1 MSLTNKWYQI
11 LNILLVKRQV
21 ASDELGQMTNL
32 SSQTLKKNIELLNEQ
47 LAETA
52 EITHNKKEFELQ
64 ISNLAAFQTIM
75 TGKLKKETDFNSSG
89 KRMAYILKS
98 LINTGDFVL
107 IDDLS
112 EVLQVSRGT
121 VNKDIKAIKKQIM
134 DFGVSLQGVPNK
146 GIQIVGDEFNLR
158 LIILQGVY
166 DFYSDEY
173 PLTEET
179 KKWADGLAKYYK
191 LDQSTLALLKKVI
204 AISIARILNK
214 LPMNEPI
221 SYYNNFEYNTDVMQD
236 FMIFLEKE
244 YLLTLGKYDQDFIS
258 FPINTRTTAMVE
270 ASHMAQYEIGVR
282 EVFDDMMAEIR
293 NNFIT
298 ELDDE
303 ELFEILKYHLMF
315 MLNRIIFHVELFDLF
330 MAEIQLK
337 YPFSFELAKVAVS
350 VIETKLMIP
359 MNPIEAS
366 YLTISFELVLNKK
379 TGDAGT
385 KKVAIVCSTGR
396 GTAALIHRQLKEV
409 LGTGIEIVQYSETDY
424 QELATEDYL
433 AIFSTLPLPPRNG
446 KPVIQITNLF
456 DNQLL
461 IQEWKRIDEQLLLT
475 NPAVD
480 FSFQILDPTVD
491 YLTNVRQMV
500 DELIAEGKLA
510 AEFLPLW
517 QEREKR
523 QRTIFDQGIGFPHT
537 INKGSQQ
544 IVFRIGVLPERLIE
558 DNQYVQL
565 VFLVGIPEYINPEVE
580 KLLMEVYDLIF
591 SLGQKT
597 ESITEI
603 SQLQSRQELLG
614 FLTREEFI

>member
-366 YLTISFELVLNKK
+366 YLTIYFELVLNKK

-424 QELATEDYL
+424 
-433 AIFSTLPLPPRNG
+433 
-446 KPVIQITNLF
+446 
-456 DNQLL
+456 
-461 IQEWKRIDEQLLLT
+461 
-475 NPAVD
+475 
-480 FSFQILDPTVD
+480 
-491 YLTNVRQMV
+491 
-500 DELIAEGKLA
+500 
-510 AEFLPLW
+510 
-517 QEREKR
+517 
-523 QRTIFDQGIGFPHT
+523 
-537 INKGSQQ
+537 
-544 IVFRIGVLPERLIE
+544 
-558 DNQYVQL
+558 
-565 VFLVGIPEYINPEVE
+565 
-580 KLLMEVYDLIF
+580 
-591 SLGQKT
+591 
-597 ESITEI
+597 
-603 SQLQSRQELLG
+603 
-614 FLTREEFI
+614 